1 VARQGGNHCA
11 SLLAAAAG
19 GAHHHALLLLP
30 VREGCSQQVQQL
42 ALESIPPE
50 AANAG
55 SVSSRDVWD
64 RCDDVA

>member
-1 VARQGGNHCA
+1 M
-11 SLLAAAAG
+11 
-19 GAHHHALLLLP
+19 
-30 VREGCSQQVQQL
+30 REGCSQQVQQL